1 MEERLKRIKGEA
13 RRELDKAKTLEDL
26 EALRVK
32 YLGRKG
38 ALILFIREIGK
49 MPKEMR
55 PSLGKL
61 ANEIKK
67 TLNQKIEERKAKAK
81 ERRVLA
87 PLDLTLPGKKPSL
100 GGLHPITQVLN
111 EVTRIFSRLG
121 FRIVQG
127 PEIETDYYN
136 FEALNMPPGHP
147 ARGMLDT
154 FYLEKVTSHM
164 IRINR
169 GIGESGNRGSSSPSH
184 RFSVSP
190 FQHSCSQ
197 LLLRSH
203 TSPVQI
209 HVMEKEKPPI
219 RVISLGKVYRY
230 EAVDASHLP
239 MFHQVEGF
247 MVDEGIS
254 FSHLKG
260 VLEVFLNELFG
271 PKTPV
276 RFRPSF
282 FPYTEP
288 SAEVDI
294 GCLICKGK
302 GCSVCKRTGWLE
314 ILGSGMID
322 PSVFKAVGY
331 DPEKYTGFAFGMGI
345 ERIAMLKYN
354 INDMRLFF
362 ENDLRFLRQF

>member
-1 MEERLKRIKGEA
+1 MEERLLKIQKEAGES
-13 RRELDKAKTLEDL
+13 LKKAQTLEEL
-26 EALRVK
+26 ETLRVK

-38 ALILFIREIGK
+38 SLTLFIRKIGDL
-49 MPKEMR
+49 PREAR

-67 TLNQKIEERKAKAK
+67 NLSHEIEERRKKLK
-81 ERRVLA
+81 ERRVLP
-87 PLDLTLPGKKPSL
+87 PLDLTLPGKRPSL

-111 EVTRIFSRLG
+111 EITGIFLRLG

-127 PEIETDYYN
+127 SEIETDYYN

-154 FYLEKVTSHM
+154 FYLAQATSHM
-164 IRINR
+164 IRMNR
-169 GIGESGNRGSSSPSH
+169 GIGESGNQGSSSPSL

-190 FQHSCSQ
+190 FRHSCSQ

-209 HVMEKEKPPI
+209 HVMEKERPPI
-219 RVISLGKVYRY
+219 RVISPGKVYRY

-260 VLEVFLNELFG
+260 VLEIFLNELFG
-271 PKTPV
+271 PKTPI

-331 DPEKYTGFAFGMGI
+331 NSEKYTGFAFGMGI

-362 ENDLRFLRQF
+362 ENDLRFLKQF

>member
-1 MEERLKRIKGEA
+1 MEERLKKIKEDA
-13 RRELDKAKTLEDL
+13 RQELDKAKTLGEL
-26 EALRVK
+26 EALRIK

-38 ALILFIREIGK
+38 SLTLFIQKLGDLPRE
-49 MPKEMR
+49 ER
-55 PSLGKL
+55 PSLGRL

-67 TLNQKIEERKAKAK
+67 DLNRKIEERKERLK
-81 ERRVLA
+81 EKRVL
-87 PLDLTLPGKKPSL
+87 PSLDLTLPGKRPSL

-111 EVTRIFSRLG
+111 EVTGIFSRLG

-136 FEALNMPPGHP
+136 FEALNMPSGHP

-154 FYLEKVTSHM
+154 FYLEDRKSQISDKRQATSDK
-164 IRINR
+164 
-169 GIGESGNRGSSSPSH
+169 
-184 RFSVSP
+184 
-190 FQHSCSQ
+190 

-260 VLEVFLNELFG
+260 VLEIFLNELFG
-271 PKTPV
+271 EKTPV

-331 DPEKYTGFAFGMGI
+331 DSEKYTGFAFGVGI

-354 INDMRLFF
+354 ISDMRLFF

>member
-1 MEERLKRIKGEA
+1 MEEDLKRIGKEA
-13 RRELDKAKTLEDL
+13 KEDLARAKTLEEL
-26 EALRVK
+26 ETLRIK

-38 ALILFIREIGK
+38 SLTLFIRKIGDLPREK
-49 MPKEMR
+49 R

-67 TLNQKIEERKAKAK
+67 NLSQEIEERRAKAK
-81 ERRVLA
+81 ERHLLP
-87 PLDLTLPGKKPSL
+87 PLDLTLPGKRPSL
-100 GGLHPITQVLN
+100 GGLHPITQILN
-111 EVTRIFSRLG
+111 EVTGIFLRLG
-121 FRIVQG
+121 FRVVQG

-154 FYLEKVTSHM
+154 FYLSKNT
-164 IRINR
+164 
-169 GIGESGNRGSSSPSH
+169 
-184 RFSVSP
+184 
-190 FQHSCSQ
+190 
-197 LLLRSH
+197 LLRSH

-219 RVISLGKVYRY
+219 RVISPGKVYRY

-260 VLEVFLNELFG
+260 ILEVFLNGLFG

-302 GCSVCKRTGWLE
+302 GCSVCRQTGWLE

-331 DPEKYTGFAFGMGI
+331 DSEKYTGFAFGMGI

-354 INDMRLFF
+354 ISDMRLFF

>member
-1 MEERLKRIKGEA
+1 MEERLKRVKEDA
-13 RRELDKAKTLEDL
+13 RQELDKAKTFGEL
-26 EALRVK
+26 EALRIK

-38 ALILFIREIGK
+38 SLTFFIQGIGK
-49 MPKEMR
+49 LPKELR
-55 PSLGKL
+55 PSLGRL

-67 TLNQKIEERKAKAK
+67 DLNRKIEEKKTRLK
-81 ERRVLA
+81 EKRVLT
-87 PLDLTLPGKKPSL
+87 PLDLTLPGKRPSL

-111 EVTRIFSRLG
+111 EVTGIFSKLG

-154 FYLEKVTSHM
+154 FYLDSPKSKVPRRTSL
-164 IRINR
+164 R
-169 GIGESGNRGSSSPSH
+169 GRQSPKSTSDIGH
-184 RFSVSP
+184 RTSNARRQF
-190 FQHSCSQ
+190 
-197 LLLRSH
+197 LLRSH

-271 PKTPV
+271 PKTPI

-331 DPEKYTGFAFGMGI
+331 DSEKYTGFAFGVGI

-354 INDMRLFF
+354 ISDMRLFF

>member
-1 MEERLKRIKGEA
+1 MKERLLKIRKEIEEA
-13 RRELDKAKTLEDL
+13 LKKSQTLEEL
-26 EALRVK
+26 EALRVR

-38 ALILFIREIGK
+38 FLTLFIQGIGK
-49 MPKEMR
+49 LPKELR
-55 PSLGKL
+55 PSLGRL

-67 TLNQKIEERKAKAK
+67 DLNRKIEERKERLK
-81 ERRVLA
+81 EKRVL
-87 PLDLTLPGKKPSL
+87 PSLDLTLPGKKPSL
-100 GGLHPITQVLN
+100 GGLHPITQVLD
-111 EVTRIFSRLG
+111 EVTGIFSRLG

-127 PEIETDYYN
+127 SEIETDYYN

-154 FYLEKVTSHM
+154 FYLHSQKSIVNSRKPKKTRKDFVS
-164 IRINR
+164 RP
-169 GIGESGNRGSSSPSH
+169 SSRVPQ
-184 RFSVSP
+184 F
-190 FQHSCSQ
+190 
-197 LLLRSH
+197 LLRSH

-219 RVISLGKVYRY
+219 QIISPGKVYRY

-247 MVDEGIS
+247 MVDEEIS

-271 PKTPV
+271 PDTPI

-322 PSVFKAVGY
+322 PSVFRAVGY
-331 DPEKYTGFAFGMGI
+331 DSEKYTGFAFGVGI

-354 INDMRLFF
+354 ISDMRLFF

>member
-1 MEERLKRIKGEA
+1 LVPDLQKIKEEAQAALKG
-13 RRELDKAKTLEDL
+13 AKTPEELEG
-26 EALRVK
+26 LRIK

-38 ALILFIREIGK
+38 VLTLFMRKIGEL
-49 MPKEMR
+49 PQEER
-55 PSLGKL
+55 PLAGKL
-61 ANEIKK
+61 ANEIKRSL
-67 TLNQKIEERKAKAK
+67 TQEIEEKKLRM
-81 ERRVLA
+81 EGQQVSA
-87 PLDLTLPGKKPSL
+87 PFDLTLPGRKLCL
-100 GGLHPITQVLN
+100 GGLHPITKVLN
-111 EVTRIFSRLG
+111 EVTGIFTRLG
-121 FRIVQG
+121 FRVVQG
-127 PEIETDYYN
+127 NEIETDYYN
-136 FEALNMPPGHP
+136 FEALNMPPGHA

-154 FYLEKVTSHM
+154 FYLTK
-164 IRINR
+164 NR
-169 GIGESGNRGSSSPSH
+169 
-184 RFSVSP
+184 
-190 FQHSCSQ
+190 
-197 LLLRSH
+197 LLRSH

-209 HVMEKEKPPI
+209 HIMEKTKPPV
-219 RVISLGKVYRY
+219 RVISPGKVYRY

-247 MVDEGIS
+247 MVDEGIN

-271 PKTPV
+271 KGTLI

-294 GCLICKGK
+294 SCLICKGK
-302 GCSVCKRTGWLE
+302 GCAVCKRTGWLE

-322 PSVFKAVGY
+322 PEVFKAVGY
-331 DPEKYTGFAFGMGI
+331 DPEKYTGFAFGVGI

>member
-1 MEERLKRIKGEA
+1 MEERLLKIQKEA
-13 RRELDKAKTLEDL
+13 EEALKKAKTLEEL

-38 ALILFIREIGK
+38 PLTLFIQKIGDLPRE
-49 MPKEMR
+49 ER
-55 PSLGKL
+55 PSLGRL

-67 TLNQKIEERKAKAK
+67 DLSREIEEKRGRLK
-81 ERRVLA
+81 ERQAL
-87 PLDLTLPGKKPSL
+87 PSLDLTLPGKKPPL

-111 EVTRIFSRLG
+111 EVTGIFSRLG

-154 FYLEKVTSHM
+154 FYLTKNT
-164 IRINR
+164 
-169 GIGESGNRGSSSPSH
+169 
-184 RFSVSP
+184 
-190 FQHSCSQ
+190 
-197 LLLRSH
+197 LLRSH

-247 MVDEGIS
+247 MVDEGVN

-271 PKTPV
+271 PKTPI

-331 DPEKYTGFAFGMGI
+331 DSEKYTGFAFGVGI

-354 INDMRLFF
+354 ISDMRLFF